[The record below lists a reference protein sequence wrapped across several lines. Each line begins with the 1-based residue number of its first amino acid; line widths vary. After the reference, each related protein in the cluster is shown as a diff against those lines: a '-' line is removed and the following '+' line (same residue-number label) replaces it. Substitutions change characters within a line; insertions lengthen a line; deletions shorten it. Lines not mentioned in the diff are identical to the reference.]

1 MQMVDKI
8 ILDFVPEK
16 LIATDL
22 FTYRDYFYFFY
33 QYQKKNVVYCMV
45 AKLKRRRK
53 NGWRAK
59 ELDTTNVNYLPTA
72 EFTMCLI
79 VKTSED
85 HDF

>member
-22 FTYRDYFYFFY
+22 LTYRDYFYFFY

-45 AKLKRRRK
+45 AKLNGDGKMVGEPK
-53 NGWRAK
+53 NS
-59 ELDTTNVNYLPTA
+59 TQPT
-72 EFTMCLI
+72 
-79 VKTSED
+79 
-85 HDF
+85 